1 MDTDDLSQEAYK
13 ATIAEADKF
22 NRDLTL
28 EFGLLSTQ
36 CKNEDEYLIAAKEI
50 IEKWKEDLECAFL
63 DIFYD
68 DVLPSQSSFEEAIT
82 KIESNISEV
91 EKIPFKDRKFDFYG

>member
-13 ATIAEADKF
+13 AIITEADKL

-28 EFGLLSTQ
+28 EFGLLSTN
-36 CKNEDEYLIAAKEI
+36 CENEEEYLLAAKEMI
-50 IEKWKEDLECAFL
+50 KEWKEDLACSFL

-68 DVLPSQSSFEEAIT
+68 DDPPSQSSFEDAIL
-82 KIESNISEV
+82 KIESNILEV
-91 EKIPFKDRKFDFYG
+91 EKISFKNRKFDF